1 MRAAFATATIALL
14 SLVSSCGGTHHK
26 GDTVY
31 TNQECIGAINENS
44 YDEMTRYCNQRNEAG
59 LVVMESNGEIMIIPG
74 SSRGTLVE
82 PGVGK
87 SLVQFDGKGRWWVA
101 SEFIK

>member
-1 MRAAFATATIALL
+1 MKTMRAAFATATIALL

-44 YDEMTRYCNQRNEAG
+44 YD
-59 LVVMESNGEIMIIPG
+59 
-74 SSRGTLVE
+74 
-82 PGVGK
+82 
-87 SLVQFDGKGRWWVA
+87 
-101 SEFIK
+101 